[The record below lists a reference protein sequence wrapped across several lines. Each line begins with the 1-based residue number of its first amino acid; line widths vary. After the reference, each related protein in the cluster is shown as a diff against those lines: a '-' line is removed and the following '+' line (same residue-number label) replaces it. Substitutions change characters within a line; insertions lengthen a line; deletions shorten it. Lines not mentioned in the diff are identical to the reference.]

1 MEIERKF
8 LVRKLPDNLERYPH
22 TPLTQGYLC
31 TEPVVRVR
39 QDGTQYYLTYKGAG
53 LLAREEY
60 NLPLSKEAYEH
71 LLAKADGIVITK
83 ERYRIPYQSF
93 TIELDLF
100 SGAYPDLILA
110 EIEFSS
116 QEEAASFVPP
126 DWLGREVTYDTHY
139 HNSYLSRRTE
149 P

>member
-1 MEIERKF
+1 MHMEDQKIREDARKIMDAA
-8 LVRKLPDNLERYPH
+8 LHAALPDTAVEKALAEMPDASGRLILVAAGKAAWQMAAAAYRILGERI
-22 TPLTQGYLC
+22 
-31 TEPVVRVR
+31 
-39 QDGTQYYLTYKGAG
+39 D
-53 LLAREEY
+53 
-60 NLPLSKEAYEH
+60 
-71 LLAKADGIVITK
+71 DGIVITK

-100 SGAYPDLILA
+100 SGAYPDLVLA